1 MRTLKS
7 VYPDYADRV
16 ELIGVGTDPSEGATT
31 VRGFAAREG
40 YTWDMAPFES
50 SIVVDYRILSQ
61 SSKVAI
67 NGDGVITYRSG
78 YGSLSPRDWRNIFED
93 LLAD

>member
-16 ELIGVGTDPSEGATT
+16 EFIGVGTDPTEDAVD
-31 VRGFAAREG
+31 VRGYADRQG

-50 SIVVDYRILSQ
+50 SIVADFRILSQ

-78 YGSLSPRDWRNIFED
+78 YGSLSANDWRNIFED
-93 LLAD
+93 LLE